1 MFRIIIEFNVH
12 EFIKLKYTV
21 MKRSLIVLLGFVII
35 SFAFVKEKQVLE
47 STNQK
52 NNTFVVIL
60 SMDGFRWDYP
70 EKANTP
76 NLDYIEK
83 IGVRADASI
92 PCFPTKTFPNHYS
105 MATGLYP
112 DNHGIVQNSF
122 YAPDLGKSYS
132 ISNRAAVRNSD
143 FYFGEPIWV
152 TAEKQ
157 GVKSASYFWVGS
169 ETTHD
174 NIFPTYHYDYKGSVP
189 FEKRI
194 DGVIE
199 WLSLP
204 ESVRPHL
211 ILWYLQEPDGLGHD
225 VGPDHPKMVEMIE
238 YLDSLVGVFYKK
250 VNELAIAEDINI
262 IITSDHG
269 MGGISKDRIVYLDK
283 LFPKKWSKY
292 IDGANPVY
300 SIEAKNE
307 YYDTILN
314 ILSNTEHISFWEK
327 EKVPE
332 RLHYG
337 KSERVKDFVIV
348 ADSSWSILKSS
359 YNISYSKGTHGY
371 DNQNKDMHAIFY
383 ASGPAF
389 KESFKSKSI
398 NNIDIYPLVCRILN
412 LEPNNVDGNLE
423 VVEDMLK

>member
-1 MFRIIIEFNVH
+1 
-12 EFIKLKYTV
+12 
-21 MKRSLIVLLGFVII
+21 MKKSL
-35 SFAFVKEKQVLE
+35 
-47 STNQK
+47 
-52 NNTFVVIL
+52 FVVGLLIFSFVSVKSQHKPLQENNPYVIML

-83 IGVRADASI
+83 IGVRAEASI

-122 YAPDLGKSYS
+122 YAPDLDKNYS
-132 ISNRAAVRNSD
+132 ISNKASVRNPD

-169 ETTHD
+169 EAPHQD
-174 NIFPTYHYDYKGSVP
+174 IFPSYHYDYKGSVP
-189 FEKRI
+189 FEERL

-199 WLSLP
+199 WLNLP
-204 ESVRPHL
+204 EDERPHL
-211 ILWYLQEPDGLGHD
+211 IMWYIQEPDGIGHD
-225 VGPDHPKMVEMIE
+225 VGPNHPEMINMVE
-238 YLDSLVGVFYKK
+238 YLDSLVGVFYYKI
-250 VNELAIAEDINI
+250 NELAIAENINI

-269 MGGISKDRIVYLDK
+269 MGEISKNRTIYLDD
-283 LFPKKWSKY
+283 LISKNWCEH

-300 SIEAKNE
+300 SIEAKDE

-314 ILSNTEHISFWEK
+314 ILSNTEHVKFWEK
-327 EKVPE
+327 KNIPE

-337 KSERVKDFVIV
+337 KSDRVKDFVLV
-348 ADSSWSILKSS
+348 ADSSWSLLKSS
-359 YNISYSKGTHGY
+359 SKRSYSGGTHGY
-371 DNQNKDMHAIFY
+371 DNKNKDMYAIFY
-383 ASGPAF
+383 ASGSAF
-389 KESFKSKSI
+389 KSNYKSKAI
-398 NNIDIYPLVCRILN
+398 NNIDIYPLICRILN
-412 LEPNNVDGNLE
+412 LKPNSVDGKIESTEN
-423 VVEDMLK
+423 MLK